1 MAGRRGGNGAAARSP
16 ERRLAGS
23 LVGMVSEHE
32 AETVVNTRLRQA
44 VGYRVDAPEG
54 HLGIVQG
61 VPQAGRPTRPL
72 VLVVSDGEMV
82 RFVSLRR
89 VAAVLPFERRI
100 VLRPRQ
106 ADVVSPARVAPER
119 RAA

>member
-1 MAGRRGGNGAAARSP
+1 MEPRPDRESAGRRAVSW
-16 ERRLAGS
+16 
-23 LVGMVSEHE
+23 GMVSEQG
-32 AETVVNTRLRQA
+32 AGTVVDTRLRQA

-54 HLGIVQG
+54 YLGIVQG
-61 VPQAGRPTRPL
+61 VPQAGRPGRPL
-72 VLVVSDGEMV
+72 VLVSDGETV

-100 VLRPRQ
+100 VLRPQ
-106 ADVVSPARVAPER
+106 EADGVSLGRVAAAR

>member
-1 MAGRRGGNGAAARSP
+1 MEPRPDRQSAGRRA
-16 ERRLAGS
+16 AGS

-32 AETVVNTRLRQA
+32 AGTVVDTRLRRA

-54 HLGIVQG
+54 YLGIVQG
-61 VPQAGRPTRPL
+61 VPQAGRPSRPL
-72 VLVVSDGEMV
+72 VLVVSDGETV

-89 VAAVLPFERRI
+89 VATVLPFERRI
-100 VLRPRQ
+100 VLRPQ
-106 ADVVSPARVAPER
+106 EADGVSLGRVAAAR